1 MLSPTSYLR
10 DCMHISDYLAE
21 KKQLIDQFLDCYL
34 PAEGDFPPS
43 IHKAMRYTLFAGGKR
58 LRPILALAACEAVGG
73 DTTVLLPLACSLELI
88 HTYSLIHDDLP
99 AMDNDDYRRG
109 QPANHKI
116 FGEDMAILAG
126 DALLTQAFSLLAKD
140 SGLPAGLQLQII
152 REVSKAAGSNG
163 LIGGQVADIQAAGGE
178 YMSSPK
184 QGASPQVLAPLL
196 EYIHTHKT
204 GALFRVALKMGA
216 LSGGANEQQLAALTS
231 YGEKVGLAF
240 QIMDDILDVEGSEQE
255 MGKPQGSDRANHK
268 LTYPATWG
276 MADAKQQAQN
286 LIKHACQDLE
296 IIGEK
301 AKPLKA
307 LANFILQ
314 RRR

>member
-1 MLSPTSYLR
+1 
-10 DCMHISDYLAE
+10 MHIADYLAE

-73 DTTVLLPLACSLELI
+73 DTAVLLPLSCSLELI

-109 QPANHKI
+109 QPASHKA
-116 FGEDMAILAG
+116 FGENMAILAG
-126 DALLTQAFSLLAKD
+126 DALLTQAFCLLAKD
-140 SGLPAGLQLQII
+140 SGLPAKLQLQIM
-152 REVSKAAGSNG
+152 REVSQAAGSNG
-163 LIGGQVADIQAAGGE
+163 LIGGQVADIHATGGE
-178 YMSSPK
+178 YISSPEEK
-184 QGASPQVLAPLL
+184 ASPQVLAPLL

-204 GALFRVALKMGA
+204 GALFRVALRMGA
-216 LSGGANEQQLAALTS
+216 LAGGADKRQLAALTS
-231 YGEKVGLAF
+231 YGERIGLAF
-240 QIMDDILDVEGSEQE
+240 QIMDDILDIKGSEQE
-255 MGKPQGSDRANHK
+255 MGKPQGSDLVNHK

-276 MADAKQQAQN
+276 MADAKQQAQD
-286 LIKHACQDLE
+286 LIKHACRDLE
-296 IIGEK
+296 VIGKK
-301 AKPLKA
+301 AANLKA